1 MRTLNELLMVK
12 TKMFQM
18 EISTYIA
25 DETGTGDSVLFDISK
40 VRFEFLKKTGVFILL
55 RLF

>member
-1 MRTLNELLMVK
+1 MRRLNEFLMVK
-12 TKMFQM
+12 IKMFQM
-18 EISTYIA
+18 EESTYIA
-25 DETGTGDSVLFDISK
+25 DETGTGDSILFDISK